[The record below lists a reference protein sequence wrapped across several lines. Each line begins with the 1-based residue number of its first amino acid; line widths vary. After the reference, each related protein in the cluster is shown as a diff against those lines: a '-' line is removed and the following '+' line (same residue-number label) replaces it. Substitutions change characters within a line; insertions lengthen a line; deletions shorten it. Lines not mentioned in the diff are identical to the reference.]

1 MREKHTE
8 QVQSA
13 KKSSTQKM
21 TTALQKT
28 KAVCL
33 NDVSN
38 ILEEVL
44 SSITKKQESRTNQ
57 SNNEEPFVNTVN
69 DVGDPSPKSTV
80 DPNDDWLVHTNTDLG
95 LMLECA
101 QLTLALQQ

>member
-44 SSITKKQESRTNQ
+44 SSITKKQEQ
-57 SNNEEPFVNTVN
+57 C
-69 DVGDPSPKSTV
+69 D
-80 DPNDDWLVHTNTDLG
+80 
-95 LMLECA
+95 ECCY
-101 QLTLALQQ
+101 TLLFQR